1 MRYNHIDMLPE
12 LAFKPVGKIMTLE
25 GGGKGGAPA
34 PSSQTVTNTSIP
46 EYARPYVERML
57 GKTEALTDINQNP
70 YQTYGGQRIAEFSP
84 MQQQAFGNVANMQ
97 TAPQLGAA
105 SNATA
110 GVMAAAANN
119 QYNPMQTSYLSASA
133 PSLNQYSMQGPQ
145 NVYAPTARSAQLSN
159 APLAQ
164 SAGFQGPQNVYS
176 QNVNSPSLQNYQMQG
191 PQDVSGTGYNA
202 AQMQGATTNYM
213 PGLTAYQMGP
223 ANQVGTQDFTS
234 QGTAQQY
241 MNPYLSASL
250 QPQLAEIGRQYDITG
265 QQEKSQA
272 TGQGAFG
279 GNRQALMQAENVRNK
294 NMAMNTAIGQGYN
307 TAFQNAQQQ
316 FNAQQQANLQAQQAN
331 QQANITTGQQNLS
344 SQLGVQQLGTQTG
357 LQAQLANLSNE
368 QQAAV
373 NNQAAQNQA
382 AGMNAQQALQA
393 ALANQQTGLTTG
405 QQNLQANLGVQ
416 QLGSGQNLQAQQLN
430 QAAGLQ
436 AGLANQQTGY
446 NTALQNAQM
455 AQQSNLANQGI
466 LGQYGLQQGQF
477 NQQTGLANQQAR
489 MQAALANQ
497 QAGLSTGT
505 QNLQAALQTQGL
517 GAGQNLQAQLAN
529 QGAFGNAQQLAANQQ
544 QFGAN
549 IGQQNLQQILAGAG
563 QLGQLGQ
570 TQFGQQQGINTAQQ
584 QVGAVQQAQAQQN
597 LDQGY
602 QDFLKQQNYPY
613 QQLAF
618 MSDMTRGLPLSQSA
632 ATQYTAPPSM
642 VSQLGGLGMAGLG
655 AYGAAGGFRKE
666 GGVISSY
673 KEGGKIGY
681 SVGGDISMMSDEQL
695 TELLGNPQLNPMEM
709 KAVEDMLAL
718 RRRMQINPQTS
729 QIMNQDR
736 AGIGAIATG
745 DMVPED
751 MAGGGI
757 IAFKAGNRVKAAEI
771 DDEALLQE
779 KIAKYGSQI
788 WDKPAFSKSDE
799 MQAAMA
805 AEAKANKDT
814 ELWKFLR
821 DTGVGT
827 AAGTSQFG
835 LSNLGSGASYA
846 TTQAGKRAELQ
857 DANDKLAMQQQ
868 VEAEKAEFARK
879 SGMLNN
885 MQTSLTQLQNKK
897 LGLAQIAA
905 TKEASAATAA
915 AAREAAL
922 LPKYSTIYNNAFAKN
937 KAAIEKQMKD
947 NFTVY
952 DYTPEQV
959 DAMAAAQTNKQFD
972 PKVLQLLGVA
982 TAAPAA
988 APAAQTKGALPT
1000 SNKPART
1007 LTTADQQAIAW
1018 AKANP
1023 KDPRA
1028 AIIKQKL
1035 GV

>member
-1 MRYNHIDMLPE
+1 MRYNHLDMLPE
-12 LAFKPVGKIMTLE
+12 KAFQPIGKRMTLE
-25 GGGKGGAPA
+25 GGGKGGGSAPA

-46 EYARPYVERML
+46 EYARPYVETML

-84 MQQQAFGNVANMQ
+84 LQQKAFSNVGNMQ
-97 TAPQLGAA
+97 TAPQLGQA

-119 QYNPMQTSYLSASA
+119 QYNPMQTSYLNASA

-145 NVYAPTARSAQLSN
+145 NLFAPMARSAQLGN

-176 QNVNSPSLQNYQMQG
+176 QDVNAPSLQNYQMQG

-202 AQMQGATTNYM
+202 SQMQGAQTNYN
-213 PGLTAYQMGP
+213 PNLAAYQMGP
-223 ANQVGTQDFTS
+223 ASQVSAQDFTS
-234 QGTAQQY
+234 PGTANQY
-241 MNPYLSASL
+241 MNPYLNSAL

-279 GNRQALMQAENVRNK
+279 GNRQALMQSENQRNK
-294 NMAMNTAIGQGYN
+294 NTAMNTAIGKGYN
-307 TAFQNAQQQ
+307 TAFNNAQQQ

-331 QQANITTGQQNLS
+331 QQANLTTGQQNLA

-368 QQAAV
+368 QQASV

-393 ALANQQTGLTTG
+393 ALANQQTGLSTG

-430 QAAGLQ
+430 QASGLQ

-455 AQQSNLANQGI
+455 NQQSNLANQGI
-466 LGQYGLQQGQF
+466 LSQYGLQQGQL

-489 MQAALANQ
+489 LQAGLANQ
-497 QAGLSTGT
+497 QAGLTTGT

-517 GAGQNLQAQLAN
+517 GSGQNLQAQLAN

-655 AYGAAGGFRKE
+655 AYGAAGGFKQP
-666 GGVISSY
+666 Y
-673 KEGGKIGY
+673 KEGGIISAYKDGGKVGY
-681 SVGGDISMMSDEQL
+681 SVGGDISTMTDRQL
-695 TELLGNPQLNPMEM
+695 TELLSNPQLNPMEM
-709 KAVEDMLAL
+709 KAVEDLLAL
-718 RRRMQINPQTS
+718 HRRMEINPQTP
-729 QIMNQDR
+729 QIMAQNQ
-736 AGIGAIATG
+736 GIDAIPTG
-745 DMVPED
+745 DMVPVEA
-751 MAGGGI
+751 AGGGI
-757 IAFKAGNRVKAAEI
+757 IAFAEGKKVKASNAE
-771 DDEALLQE
+771 DMDTE
-779 KIAKYGSQI
+779 IADLKNIIKTQNAEMWSSS
-788 WDKPAFSKSDE
+788 PTAKSDAL
-799 MQAAMA
+799 QAQYAKQA
-805 AEAKANKDT
+805 LADKEAEPWN
-814 ELWKFLR
+814 FVR
-821 DTGVGT
+821 DLGLGA
-827 AAGTSQFG
+827 AAGTSQYA
-835 LSNLGSGASYA
+835 LSNIGAGGTYA
-846 TTQAGKRAELQ
+846 NTEAGKRGATA
-857 DANDKLAMQQQ
+857 DANSKLALIQQI
-868 VEAEKAEFARK
+868 ESEKSQEARK
-879 SGMLNN
+879 ASMLNAN
-885 MQTSLTQLQNKK
+885 QSSLTQLYNNRNTRDSIQATREATAQSRLDMIDSRN
-897 LGLAQIAA
+897 QIAA
-905 TKEASAATAA
+905 ASNFRSAFDDTYKKLSDINNDPMKTMPENKLPDEQIVAKAKVLA
-915 AAREAAL
+915 FAI
-922 LPKYSTIYNNAFAKN
+922 LPKNHQQYYSQYV
-937 KAAIEKQMKD
+937 Q
-947 NFTVY
+947 
-952 DYTPEQV
+952 Q
-959 DAMAAAQTNKQFD
+959 
-972 PKVLQLLGVA
+972 
-982 TAAPAA
+982 APA
-988 APAAQTKGALPT
+988 QKVV
-1000 SNKPART
+1000 SSQ
-1007 LTTADQQAIAW
+1007 DQQAIAW
-1018 AKANP
+1018 ANANP

>member
-1 MRYNHIDMLPE
+1 MRYNHLDMLPE
-12 LAFKPVGKIMTLE
+12 KAFQPIGKRMTLE
-25 GGGKGGAPA
+25 GKGGSAPA
-34 PSSQTVTNTSIP
+34 PSSQTVTNTTIP
-46 EYARPYVERML
+46 EYARPYVETML

-70 YQTYGGQRIAEFSP
+70 YKTYGGQRIAEFSP
-84 MQQQAFGNVANMQ
+84 IQQQAFSNVGNMQ
-97 TAPQLGAA
+97 TAPQLGQATNFA
-105 SNATA
+105 GMSGLGSLGTA
-110 GVMAAAANN
+110 GQMAGAGN
-119 QYNPMQTSYLSASA
+119 QYNQMATNP
-133 PSLNQYSMQGPQ
+133 
-145 NVYAPTARSAQLSN
+145 N
-159 APLAQ
+159 A
-164 SAGFQGPQNVYS
+164 
-176 QNVNSPSLQNYQMQG
+176 
-191 PQDVSGTGYNA
+191 
-202 AQMQGATTNYM
+202 
-213 PGLTAYQMGP
+213 
-223 ANQVGTQDFTS
+223 TQAF
-234 QGTAQQY
+234 

-279 GNRQALMQAENVRNK
+279 GNRQALMQAENARNR
-294 NMAMNTAIGQGYN
+294 NMAMNTAIGTGYN
-307 TAFQNAQQQ
+307 NAFN
-316 FNAQQQANLQAQQAN
+316 QAQQA
-331 QQANITTGQQNLS
+331 
-344 SQLGVQQLGTQTG
+344 
-357 LQAQLANLSNE
+357 
-368 QQAAV
+368 
-373 NNQAAQNQA
+373 
-382 AGMNAQQALQA
+382 
-393 ALANQQTGLTTG
+393 
-405 QQNLQANLGVQ
+405 
-416 QLGSGQNLQAQQLN
+416 
-430 QAAGLQ
+430 
-436 AGLANQQTGY
+436 
-446 NTALQNAQM
+446 
-455 AQQSNLANQGI
+455 
-466 LGQYGLQQGQF
+466 
-477 NQQTGLANQQAR
+477 
-489 MQAALANQ
+489 
-497 QAGLSTGT
+497 
-505 QNLQAALQTQGL
+505 
-517 GAGQNLQAQLAN
+517 
-529 QGAFGNAQQLAANQQ
+529 Q

-549 IGQQNLQQILAGAG
+549 LGLQGLQGALSGYGQAG
-563 QLGQLGQ
+563 QAAGTLGQLGQ
-570 TQFGQQQGINTAQQ
+570 TQFGQQQDINTAQQ

-655 AYGAAGGFRKE
+655 IYGAAGGFKGAKN

-681 SVGGDISMMSDEQL
+681 NTGGDISMMSDEQL

-757 IAFKAGNRVKAAEI
+757 IAFKDKGAVKTPAI
-771 DDEALLQE
+771 DDEARLQADL
-779 KIAKYGSQI
+779 AKYGSQL
-788 WDKPAFSKSDE
+788 WEKPAFSKSDE

-827 AAGTSQFG
+827 MAGTSQFG
-835 LSNLGSGASYA
+835 LSNLGSGASFA

-905 TKEASAATAA
+905 TKAATAANAA

-922 LPKYSTIYNNAFAKN
+922 LPKYSTIYNNALAKN
-937 KAAIEKQMKD
+937 KTVIEKQMKD

-959 DAMAAAQTNKQFD
+959 TEMAIAQTNKQFD
-972 PKVLQLLGVA
+972 PKVLELLGVA
-982 TAAPAA
+982 TFAPAA

-1000 SNKPART
+1000 SNKPARV
-1007 LTTADQQAIAW
+1007 LTTTDQEAIAW

>member
-1 MRYNHIDMLPE
+1 MRYNHLDMLPE
-12 LAFKPVGKIMTLE
+12 KAFQPIGKRMTLE
-25 GGGKGGAPA
+25 GGGKGGSAPA

-46 EYARPYVERML
+46 EYARPYVETML

-70 YQTYGGQRIAEFSP
+70 YQTYGSQRIAEFSP
-84 MQQQAFGNVANMQ
+84 LQQQAFSNVGNMQ
-97 TAPQLGAA
+97 TAPQLGQA

-119 QYNPMQTSYLSASA
+119 QYNPMQTSYLNASA

-145 NVYAPTARSAQLSN
+145 NLFAPMARSAQLGN

-176 QNVNSPSLQNYQMQG
+176 QDVNAPSLQNYQMQG

-202 AQMQGATTNYM
+202 SQMQGAQTNYN
-213 PGLTAYQMGP
+213 PNLTAYQMGP
-223 ANQVGTQDFTS
+223 ASQVRTQDFNRP
-234 QGTAQQY
+234 GTAQQF

-279 GNRQALMQAENVRNK
+279 GNRQALMQSENQRNK
-294 NMAMNTAIGQGYN
+294 NTAMNTAIGQGYN
-307 TAFQNAQQQ
+307 TAFNNAQQQ

-331 QQANITTGQQNLS
+331 QQANLTTGQQNLA

-368 QQAAV
+368 QQASV

-393 ALANQQTGLTTG
+393 ALANQQTGLSTG

-430 QAAGLQ
+430 QASGLQ

-455 AQQSNLANQGI
+455 NQQSNLANQGI
-466 LGQYGLQQGQF
+466 LSQYGLQQGQL

-489 MQAALANQ
+489 LQAGLANQ
-497 QAGLSTGT
+497 QAGLTTGT

-517 GAGQNLQAQLAN
+517 GSGQNLQAQLAN

-655 AYGAAGGFRKE
+655 AYGAAGGFKKE
-666 GGVISSY
+666 GGIISAY
-673 KEGGKIGY
+673 KDGGKVGY
-681 SVGGDISMMSDEQL
+681 SVGGDISTMTDRQL
-695 TELLGNPQLNPMEM
+695 TELLSNPQLNPMEM
-709 KAVEDMLAL
+709 KAVEDLLAL
-718 RRRMQINPQTS
+718 HRRMEINPQTS
-729 QIMNQDR
+729 QIMAQNQ
-736 AGIGAIATG
+736 GIDAIPTG
-745 DMVPED
+745 DMVPQEI
-751 MAGGGI
+751 AGGGI
-757 IAFKAGNRVKAAEI
+757 IAFAEGKKVKATTSEIADKRIEDLQKTIDTQTAEMWSSSPT
-771 DDEALLQE
+771 A
-779 KIAKYGSQI
+779 
-788 WDKPAFSKSDE
+788 KSDA
-799 MQAAMA
+799 MQGLYAKQALA
-805 AEAKANKDT
+805 DKEAEPWN
-814 ELWKFLR
+814 FVR
-821 DTGVGT
+821 DLGLGA
-827 AAGTSQFG
+827 AAGTSQYA
-835 LSNLGSGASYA
+835 LSNIGAGGTYA
-846 TTQAGKRAELQ
+846 NTEAGKRGATA
-857 DANDKLAMQQQ
+857 DANSKLALMQQI
-868 VEAEKAEFARK
+868 ESEKSQEARK
-879 SGMLNN
+879 ASMLNTN
-885 MQTSLTQLQNKK
+885 QNSLTQLMNNK
-897 LGLAQIAA
+897 LTREQIAA
-905 TKEASAATAA
+905 TKGATDQSRLDMIDSRNQIAA
-915 AAREAAL
+915 ASNFRSAFDDTYKKLSDINNDPIKTMPENKLPDEQIVAKAKVL
-922 LPKYSTIYNNAFAKN
+922 AFAILPKNHQQYYSQYV
-937 KAAIEKQMKD
+937 Q
-947 NFTVY
+947 
-952 DYTPEQV
+952 Q
-959 DAMAAAQTNKQFD
+959 
-972 PKVLQLLGVA
+972 
-982 TAAPAA
+982 APA
-988 APAAQTKGALPT
+988 QKVV
-1000 SNKPART
+1000 SSQ
-1007 LTTADQQAIAW
+1007 DQQAIAW
-1018 AKANP
+1018 ANANP

>member
-1 MRYNHIDMLPE
+1 MLPE
-12 LAFKPVGKIMTLE
+12 LAFKPVGKSMTLE
-25 GGGKGGAPA
+25 GGGKGGGAPA

-84 MQQQAFGNVANMQ
+84 MQQQAFSNVGNMQ
-97 TAPQLGAA
+97 TAPQLGQAT
-105 SNATA
+105 NATA

-119 QYNPMQTSYLSASA
+119 QYNPMQTSYLGANA
-133 PSLNQYSMQGPQ
+133 PSLNQY
-145 NVYAPTARSAQLSN
+145 
-159 APLAQ
+159 
-164 SAGFQGPQNVYS
+164 
-176 QNVNSPSLQNYQMQG
+176 
-191 PQDVSGTGYNA
+191 
-202 AQMQGATTNYM
+202 
-213 PGLTAYQMGP
+213 QMGP
-223 ANQVGTQDFTS
+223 ASQVRTQDFTRP
-234 QGTAQQY
+234 GTANQF
-241 MNPYLSASL
+241 MNPYLNASL

-279 GNRQALMQAENVRNK
+279 GNRQALMQAENARNR
-294 NMAMNTAIGQGYN
+294 NTAMNAAIGTGYN
-307 TAFQNAQQQ
+307 TAFNNAQQQ

-331 QQANITTGQQNLS
+331 QQA
-344 SQLGVQQLGTQTG
+344 
-357 LQAQLANLSNE
+357 
-368 QQAAV
+368 
-373 NNQAAQNQA
+373 
-382 AGMNAQQALQA
+382 
-393 ALANQQTGLTTG
+393 GLT
-405 QQNLQANLGVQ
+405 
-416 QLGSGQNLQAQQLN
+416 
-430 QAAGLQ
+430 
-436 AGLANQQTGY
+436 
-446 NTALQNAQM
+446 
-455 AQQSNLANQGI
+455 
-466 LGQYGLQQGQF
+466 
-477 NQQTGLANQQAR
+477 
-489 MQAALANQ
+489 
-497 QAGLSTGT
+497 TGT
-505 QNLQAALQTQGL
+505 QNLQSALQTQGL
-517 GAGQNLQAQLAN
+517 GSGQNLQAQLAN

-655 AYGAAGGFRKE
+655 AYGASGGFKKE
-666 GGVISSY
+666 GGIISSY

-757 IAFKAGNRVKAAEI
+757 IAFKAGKEVKAAEI

-835 LSNLGSGASYA
+835 LSNLGSGASFA

-905 TKEASAATAA
+905 TKAATAANAA

-922 LPKYSTIYNNAFAKN
+922 LPKYSAIYNNALAKN
-937 KAAIEKQMKD
+937 KAVIEKQMKD

-959 DAMAAAQTNKQFD
+959 TEMAVAQTNKQFD
-972 PKVLQLLGVA
+972 PKVLSLLGVA
-982 TAAPAA
+982 GDTISQNVVPPTKMTYDQYKLGFAAYKDDPA
-988 APAAQTKGALPT
+988 
-1000 SNKPART
+1000 
-1007 LTTADQQAIAW
+1007 
-1018 AKANP
+1018 
-1023 KDPRA
+1023 
-1028 AIIKQKL
+1028 KQKAFTEYARKQ
-1035 GV
+1035 GVVK

>member
-1 MRYNHIDMLPE
+1 MKYYDEMLPE
-12 LAFKPVGKIMTLE
+12 EAFQKDPSGKIKLYKK
-25 GGGKGGAPA
+25 GGGGAPA
-34 PSSQTVTNTSIP
+34 PTNQSVTQTSIP

-70 YQTYGGQRIAEFSP
+70 YQTYEGQRIAEFSP
-84 MQQQAFGNVANMQ
+84 MQQQAFSNVRNMQ
-97 TAPQLGAA
+97 TAPQLGQ
-105 SNATA
+105 
-110 GVMAAAANN
+110 ANN
-119 QYNPMQTSYLSASA
+119 FAGASGLG
-133 PSLNQYSMQGPQ
+133 SLG
-145 NVYAPTARSAQLSN
+145 
-159 APLAQ
+159 
-164 SAGFQGPQNVYS
+164 
-176 QNVNSPSLQNYQMQG
+176 
-191 PQDVSGTGYNA
+191 
-202 AQMQGATTNYM
+202 
-213 PGLTAYQMGP
+213 TAYQMAGVG
-223 ANQVGTQDFTS
+223 NQYNQMATNPYAVQAF
-234 QGTAQQY
+234 
-241 MNPYLSASL
+241 MNPYLNASL

-265 QQEKSQA
+265 QQEQSKA

-279 GNRQALMQAENVRNK
+279 GYRQALMQAENNRNR
-294 NMAMNTAIGQGYN
+294 NMGMNQAIGQGYN
-307 TAFQNAQQQ
+307 TAFN
-316 FNAQQQANLQAQQAN
+316 
-331 QQANITTGQQNLS
+331 
-344 SQLGVQQLGTQTG
+344 
-357 LQAQLANLSNE
+357 
-368 QQAAV
+368 
-373 NNQAAQNQA
+373 
-382 AGMNAQQALQA
+382 NAQQA
-393 ALANQQTGLTTG
+393 
-405 QQNLQANLGVQ
+405 
-416 QLGSGQNLQAQQLN
+416 
-430 QAAGLQ
+430 
-436 AGLANQQTGY
+436 
-446 NTALQNAQM
+446 
-455 AQQSNLANQGI
+455 
-466 LGQYGLQQGQF
+466 
-477 NQQTGLANQQAR
+477 
-489 MQAALANQ
+489 
-497 QAGLSTGT
+497 
-505 QNLQAALQTQGL
+505 
-517 GAGQNLQAQLAN
+517 
-529 QGAFGNAQQLAANQQ
+529 Q

-549 IGQQNLQQILAGAG
+549 LGLQGLQGALSGYGQANQAAGT
-563 QLGQLGQ
+563 LGQLGQ
-570 TQFGQQQGINTAQQ
+570 TEFGQRQAINTAQQ

-632 ATQYTAPPSM
+632 QTQYTAPPS
-642 VSQLGGLGMAGLG
+642 VGSQLGGLGMAGLG
-655 AYGAAGGFRKE
+655 AYGAAGGFRGAKN
-666 GGVISSY
+666 GGMMSSY
-673 KEGGKIGY
+673 KEGGKVGY
-681 SVGGDISMMSDEQL
+681 STGGDISMMSDEQL

-718 RRRMQINPQTS
+718 RRRMEINPQS
-729 QIMNQDR
+729 AEIMGQDR

-757 IAFKAGNRVKAAEI
+757 IAFKEGKTVKNSEI

-805 AEAKANKDT
+805 AEAKSNKDT

-821 DTGVGT
+821 DAGIGT
-827 AAGTSQFG
+827 MAGTSQFG
-835 LSNLGSGASYA
+835 LANLGTGATYA
-846 TTQAGKRAELQ
+846 NTQAGRRAELQ

-905 TKEASAATAA
+905 TKEATAANAA

-922 LPKYSTIYNNAFAKN
+922 LPKYSAIYNSALAKN
-937 KAAIEKQMKD
+937 KAVIEKQMKD

-952 DYTPEQV
+952 DFTPEQV
-959 DAMAAAQTNKQFD
+959 TEMAVAQTNKQFD
-972 PKVLQLLGVA
+972 PKVLSLLGVA
-982 TAAPAA
+982 TEQVAAPAA
-988 APAAQTKGALPT
+988 AKPGLPP
-1000 SNKPART
+1000 SNKPARV